1 MGFDRPP
8 EYESG
13 ADDKN
18 AEQGLPSSSPDREL
32 QDALRPVAPCPN
44 LAEEE
49 AKKGG
54 NRLSNTAK
62 QAIRSITSKLDLAV
76 NVSNGK

>member
-18 AEQGLPSSSPDREL
+18 AEQGLPSSSPDQEL
-32 QDALRPVAPCPN
+32 QDALRPVAPGPS
-44 LAEEE
+44 LAEE

-54 NRLSNTAK
+54 NSLSNTAK
-62 QAIRSITSKLDLAV
+62 QAIRSITSKLSLAV
-76 NVSNGK
+76 NISNGK